1 MTQIVAGLP
10 PPNSLSD
17 TTGSNLYCIPRAI
30 ASGDT
35 AASLIANG
43 HALPLLGND
52 LAFAAVELIIRE
64 NGTAKR
70 VAASVTAFDPWRHVL
85 PSHAKERLA
94 TLLDAMSR
102 ARQPFAGF
110 TSGKQAIMGVINVTP
125 DSFSDGGDH
134 ATTEKA
140 VQHAITLAEAGAD
153 ILDVGGE
160 STRPGAQ
167 RVDADTEQQR
177 VVPVIAALAQ
187 RGLLVSIDT
196 RNASTMSAAVSA
208 GAKIINDVT
217 ALSSDPNAVKVAVE
231 HEADV
236 ILMHMQGEPQNMQQS
251 PNYDDTVADV
261 FDYLSNRVESCLK
274 SGIKI
279 ESICVD
285 PGIGFGKTD
294 RHNIEI
300 INSLAAF
307 HGIGCALMFGASRK
321 SFIGRLADEKDPK
334 ARGAGSIAAALAA
347 AAQGVGILRVH
358 DVADTRQALQIWQYQ
373 AGNAEIT

>member
-140 VQHAITLAEAGAD
+140 VQHAITLAEAGAGTGWTVYPP
-153 ILDVGGE
+153 LASLTGHAGP
-160 STRPGAQ
+160 S
-167 RVDADTEQQR
+167 VD
-177 VVPVIAALAQ
+177 LAIFS
-187 RGLLVSIDT
+187 LHL
-196 RNASTMSAAVSA
+196 A
-208 GAKIINDVT
+208 GASSILGAINFITTIINMRAPRT
-217 ALSSDPNAVKVAVE
+217 
-231 HEADV
+231 
-236 ILMHMQGEPQNMQQS
+236 
-251 PNYDDTVADV
+251 
-261 FDYLSNRVESCLK
+261 
-274 SGIKI
+274 
-279 ESICVD
+279 
-285 PGIGFGKTD
+285 
-294 RHNIEI
+294 
-300 INSLAAF
+300 
-307 HGIGCALMFGASRK
+307 
-321 SFIGRLADEKDPK
+321 
-334 ARGAGSIAAALAA
+334 
-347 AAQGVGILRVH
+347 
-358 DVADTRQALQIWQYQ
+358 
-373 AGNAEIT
+373 